1 MHSIAIANQKGGVGK
16 TTSAI
21 NIAACLARL
30 NHPTLLIDLD
40 PQANATSGLG
50 LAKSSGH
57 SVYSALLGESDLTIQ
72 IEATA
77 YDNLHL
83 IPSELDLAG
92 AEIELASG
100 TDVVRR
106 FARVLQPIREQC
118 DYEIVVID
126 CPPSLGVLTMNAMAA
141 ADRLVIPIQC
151 EYYALEGLSVIT
163 RVIER
168 LRDGGHNPDL
178 NILGILMTMYTRRT
192 NLARQ
197 VVEEV
202 QSHFGD
208 LVFPTRIP
216 RTVRLGEA
224 PSHGLPIFDYD
235 ASSPA
240 ADAYRRVT
248 LEIVKRLGMGDGAA
262 RDPPPPP
269 AQPGAEDEPQ
279 TGGAESKT
287 A

>member
-1 MHSIAIANQKGGVGK
+1 MKTHAIAIANQKGGVGK

-21 NIAACLARL
+21 NIATCLARL
-30 NHPTLLIDLD
+30 DHPTLLIDLD

-50 LAKSSGH
+50 LAKSSGR
-57 SVYSALLGESDLTIQ
+57 SVYAALLGEGDLTIQ

-77 YDNLHL
+77 QENLHL

-100 TDVVRR
+100 ADVVGR
-106 FARVLQPIREQC
+106 FARVLEPIREQC

-141 ADRLVIPIQC
+141 ADSLVIPIQC

-163 RVIER
+163 RIIER
-168 LRDGGHNPDL
+168 LRKGGHNPDL
-178 NILGILMTMYTRRT
+178 RILGILMTMYTRRT

-197 VVEEV
+197 VVDEV
-202 QSHFGD
+202 TSHFGD
-208 LVFPTRIP
+208 LVFPARIP

-224 PSHGLPIFDYD
+224 PSHGLSIFDYD
-235 ASSPA
+235 AASPA
-240 ADAYRRVT
+240 AEAYRSVT
-248 LEIVKRLGMGDGAA
+248 VEILRRLGLETAMPRAA
-262 RDPPPPP
+262 DVDDH
-269 AQPGAEDEPQ
+269 GVEDETP
-279 TGGAESKT
+279 GDSDDAEP
-287 A
+287 